1 MRAIIQRVGSA
12 SVTIDG
18 ETVGSIGAGYMIL
31 LGVSQQDTDE
41 QAQKLWSKISK
52 LRIFCD
58 EAGKTNLSIHD
69 IAGSVLIV
77 SQFTLFMRRSSSSR
91 ARIWGLTAWPAAV
104 SGPRCR
110 SRWSMMDPSQ
120 SCSIPIPCKQAK
132 SNAFRRTMDRIRFRR
147 QRHHGG

>member
-12 SVTIDG
+12 SVTING
-18 ETVGSIGAGYMIL
+18 ETVGSIDAGYMIL
-31 LGVSQQDTDE
+31 LGVNQQDTDE

-77 SQFTLFMRRSSSSR
+77 SQFTLYADCKKGNRPSFTRVGAPDEARCWSRS
-91 ARIWGLTAWPAAV
+91 
-104 SGPRCR
+104 
-110 SRWSMMDPSQ
+110 SMMDPSQ

-132 SNAFRRTMDRIRFRR
+132 SNAFCRTIGRI
-147 QRHHGG
+147 

>member
-31 LGVSQQDTDE
+31 LGVSQQDTEE
-41 QAQKLWSKISK
+41 QAAKLWSKISK

-77 SQFTLFMRRSSSSR
+77 SQFTLYADCKKGNRPSFTR
-91 ARIWGLTAWPAAV
+91 AGAPDEANRLYEAFLELARKDLGPDRV
-104 SGPRCR
+104 SHGSFGAEMQVALVNDGPFTILL
-110 SRWSMMDPSQ
+110 D
-120 SCSIPIPCKQAK
+120 
-132 SNAFRRTMDRIRFRR
+132 TDTL
-147 QRHHGG
+147 